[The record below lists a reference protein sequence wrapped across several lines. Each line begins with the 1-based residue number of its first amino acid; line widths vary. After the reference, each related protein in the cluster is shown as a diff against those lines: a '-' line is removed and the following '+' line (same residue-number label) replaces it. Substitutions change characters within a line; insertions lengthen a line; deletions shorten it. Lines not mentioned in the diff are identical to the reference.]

1 MSFSMRTN
9 GKLLLT
15 GEYFVTEGA
24 VSLAL
29 PTQLGQT
36 LDIEQSNSKGDSQLI
51 WKSYSKDN
59 EIWFEASFTLPGLKL
74 IKSDGEKG
82 HAKIAKTL
90 KGILKEAKSLNPKFL
105 RKIKG
110 TWEAKSVLEFA
121 RDWGL
126 GSSSTLITMIAEWA
140 EVDPFQLL
148 ETTFGGSGYDI
159 VAAKSEGPL
168 LFQKFNGNNRWDKS
182 GFDPEF
188 KENLYF
194 VHLGK
199 KQSSKEALVYYTI
212 TPPEEREKPL
222 PRITQITHDIAQ
234 YTYNLEDFEALIEE
248 HESLVQSVIQQPRA
262 KELYFED
269 YWGEVKSL
277 GGWGGDFVLATS
289 NKSEKETK
297 TYFQEKGFGTVLKY
311 GELIKEY

>member
-1 MSFSMRTN
+1 MRAN

-36 LDIEQSNSKGDSQLI
+36 LDVQLSNSKGDSQLI
-51 WKSYSKDN
+51 WKSYSKDDA
-59 EIWFEASFTLPGLKL
+59 IWFQASFKLPDLKL
-74 IKSDGEKG
+74 IESDGDED
-82 HAKIAKTL
+82 HTQVAQTLQNILREAKAL
-90 KGILKEAKSLNPKFL
+90 NPLFLKEAT
-105 RKIKG
+105 G

-140 EVDPFQLL
+140 EVDPFLLL
-148 ETTFGGSGYDI
+148 ENTFGGSGYDI

-168 LFQKFNGNNRWDKS
+168 LFQKFNGANRWDKS
-182 GFDPEF
+182 NFNPEF
-188 KENLYF
+188 KEQLYF

-199 KQSSKEALVYYTI
+199 KQSSREALVYYTI

-234 YTYNLEDFEALIEE
+234 YTHNLEAFEALIEE
-248 HESLVQSVIQQPRA
+248 HETLVQSIIQQPRA

-269 YWGEVKSL
+269 YWGEIKSL
-277 GGWGGDFVLATS
+277 GAWGGDFVLATS
-289 NKSEKETK
+289 KQSEEQTK
-297 TYFQEKGFGTVLKY
+297 AYFQEKGFETVLKY

>member
-1 MSFSMRTN
+1 MRTN

-36 LDIEQSNSKGDSQLI
+36 LDIQQSNSTGDSQLI
-51 WKSYSKDN
+51 WKSYSN
-59 EIWFEASFTLPGLKL
+59 EDAIWFEASFTLPGLKIL
-74 IKSDGEKG
+74 QSDGDDD
-82 HAKIAKTL
+82 HAKVAKTL
-90 KGILKEAKSLNPKFL
+90 QSILREAKSLNSKFL
-105 RKIKG
+105 RKTEG

-140 EVDPFQLL
+140 QVDPFLLL
-148 ETTFGGSGYDI
+148 ENTMGGSGYDI

-182 GFDPEF
+182 GFNPEF
-188 KENLYF
+188 KEQLYF

-199 KQSSKEALVYYTI
+199 KQSSKEALVHYTI
-212 TPPEEREKPL
+212 TPPEQREEPL

-234 YTYNLEDFEALIEE
+234 YTNNLADFDALLEE
-248 HESLVQSVIQQPRA
+248 HESLVQSIIKQPKA
-262 KELYFED
+262 KEVYFSD
-269 YWGEVKSL
+269 YWGAVKSL
-277 GGWGGDFVLATS
+277 GGWGGDFVLVTS
-289 NKSEKETK
+289 DKSYEETAAYFNK
-297 TYFQEKGFGTVLKY
+297 KGFDTLLSY
-311 GELIKEY
+311 EDLIKMN